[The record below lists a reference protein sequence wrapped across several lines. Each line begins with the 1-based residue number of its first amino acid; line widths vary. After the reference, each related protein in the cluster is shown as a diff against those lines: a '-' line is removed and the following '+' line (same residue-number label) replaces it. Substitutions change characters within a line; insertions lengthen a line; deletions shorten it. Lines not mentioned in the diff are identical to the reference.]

1 MNVTRIL
8 CPTDFSE
15 ASDHAVDL
23 ALAIAAAYQARIA
36 AIHVAHP
43 AVVPLEFAAPAGGP
57 LDGAEIDVLR
67 GKTAARFSGAS
78 RAGIGLDVF
87 VDTGSPADRIVDRAA
102 SLPADLIVMGTHGS
116 RGFERLMLGSV
127 TERVLRRAGCPVL
140 TVPPRAH
147 ATSRLP
153 FRRLLCAVDFSDA
166 SVAAAQFAASL
177 ALEFDAVLTLLHVLE
192 WPWNEP
198 PPPDFANLPAPQGA
212 ALAEWRRYRE
222 TLASSE
228 LEALVPA
235 AARGATAPTA
245 RLRHGK
251 PYVQILE
258 VAAEEGSDLLVVG
271 VHGRNPVDMSLFG
284 STANQIVRRATC
296 PVLTLRR

>member
-102 SLPADLIVMGTHGS
+102 SLPADLIVMGTHG
-116 RGFERLMLGSV
+116 RGPMAHLLMGSV
-127 TERVLRRAGCPVL
+127 AERVVRLAPCPVL
-140 TVPPRAH
+140 VVRHPEHEFVVPDTLA
-147 ATSRLP
+147 
-153 FRRLLCAVDFSDA
+153 
-166 SVAAAQFAASL
+166 VAAKA
-177 ALEFDAVLTLLHVLE
+177 
-192 WPWNEP
+192 
-198 PPPDFANLPAPQGA
+198 
-212 ALAEWRRYRE
+212 
-222 TLASSE
+222 
-228 LEALVPA
+228 
-235 AARGATAPTA
+235 
-245 RLRHGK
+245 
-251 PYVQILE
+251 
-258 VAAEEGSDLLVVG
+258 
-271 VHGRNPVDMSLFG
+271 
-284 STANQIVRRATC
+284 
-296 PVLTLRR
+296 